1 MLNRAGNSSPIF
13 LLLLKNGKR
22 RLDVSWIVRYFYPI
36 LRIKIINFKFTIL
49 TACLILVALLV
60 PGTTYRSFPSF
71 FGIDKLAHLGLFFL
85 FSLSYSLEYKKAYTH
100 LPAVSH
106 AFGLFLV
113 FVASSE
119 LLQLLTSSR
128 HFELTDMVFDIIGAS
143 AAYIAIAFFSS
154 GQKG

>member
-1 MLNRAGNSSPIF
+1 
-13 LLLLKNGKR
+13 
-22 RLDVSWIVRYFYPI
+22 
-36 LRIKIINFKFTIL
+36 LRVKISCFKFTIL

-60 PGTTYRSFPSF
+60 PGTTYRSLPSF

-85 FSLSYSLEYKKAYTH
+85 FSLSYSLEYKRAYTR

-113 FVASSE
+113 FVLISE

-143 AAYIAIAFFSS
+143 AAYAAVALIGS
-154 GQKG
+154 GQKR